1 MSKGQVLETVVSIQG
16 IMSDSVRKSVQDVR
30 TQFGLVDK
38 KTLETAKKMAAL
50 GTAAAAAAGAMASA
64 FIKKGSDLTRTF
76 NGIAV
81 QTGATGKELEEF
93 KDITK
98 DIYESGKGESL
109 QEIADALVNIRQ
121 ASGLAGEELKEAANS
136 AVLLKDSFGMETE
149 ETTRAAT
156 ALMKNFGI
164 GAKEAYGIIAYG
176 AQNGANKNGDLLDT
190 LNEYSVH
197 YKALGLDAE
206 QFVDSLVKG
215 AESGA
220 FSIDKVGDAIK
231 EFTIRSKD
239 GSKTSAEGFEALGL
253 NAETMTAQFAQGGR
267 VAEAAF
273 FQTVKALDSMK
284 DPVAKN
290 AAGVALFG
298 TQFEDLEAGALK
310 AFTNMSGS
318 AIDAEKTLADI
329 EKIKYNDLGYA
340 ISQVGRTFETALM
353 PSAEKSGQII
363 FEQMPAIKE
372 AIGRV
377 TPYVT
382 QLGESFASALPGII
396 DGLAGAAQNAVE
408 FAQMVTDNWGTIEPV
423 LLGVAAAYGV
433 FKFAQF
439 TRNAWLATKAVIAN
453 TKAAVAQVRALNLGA
468 KATALWSAVTKGA
481 ALAARGLGVA
491 IKFMTGPIG
500 IAIAAIGAAVAAGIW
515 LYKNWDTVKEKAA
528 QLGAWLGEKWTEIKE
543 AVVQTVKD
551 LGAWLGEAWE
561 GIKTAASNAASA
573 LGDAVLGAWN
583 WYKDQWISVFTAVG
597 DGLSAAWTWI
607 KDTASNAATALG
619 DGVLAA
625 WTWYKGQ
632 WIAVFTG
639 LSEGLSG
646 IWSAIKTTVSGYASG
661 LADLVGQAWQRIKDG
676 ASSLGTSILESL
688 KSAFSSIPGILKA
701 PINGAISLINSAIG
715 AINGIGFTIPDWVPG
730 MGGKAF
736 SIDVPTIP
744 MLAKGGFT
752 TGPSLAGEAG
762 TEAVISFDPAYR
774 QQNIG
779 YLAKAASMLGLRT
792 ADEGTVGYY
801 AQRLESLGAGESL
814 ASTTNNATTI
824 NLGGVTFAPTVTV
837 AGSDEKKENIIEQ
850 LRNYQ
855 GDLLELIEELLAT
868 KEAASYGASGVF

>member
-30 TQFGLVDK
+30 KQFGLVDK

-50 GTAAAAAAGAMASA
+50 GAAAASAAGAMAAA
-64 FIKKGSDLTRTF
+64 FIKKGSDLNRTF
-76 NGIAV
+76 NVIAV

-93 KDITK
+93 KDITR

-121 ASGLAGEELKEAANS
+121 ASGLAGDELKEAANS

-353 PSAEKSGQII
+353 PSAEKAGQII
-363 FEQMPAIKE
+363 FDQMPAIKE
-372 AIGRV
+372 NIAKV

-382 QLGESFASALPGII
+382 QLAEAFTAALPGII
-396 DGLAGAAQNAVE
+396 DGLAGAAQNAAE

-423 LLGVAAAYGV
+423 LLGVAAAYGA

-439 TRNAWLATKAVIAN
+439 TRNAWLATAAVVAN
-453 TKAAVAQVRALNLGA
+453 TQAAWASTAALRGQLAAGIKASALAVKDAVVWTGKTAALVAGTVAQIAATAATVAWSAAAFIAQGATMALGAAVAFL
-468 KATALWSAVTKGA
+468 TS
-481 ALAARGLGVA
+481 
-491 IKFMTGPIG
+491 PIG
-500 IAIAAIGAAVAAGIW
+500 IAVLAIAGLIAAGVW
-515 LYKNWDTVKEKAA
+515 LYKNWDTVKEKASE
-528 QLGAWLGEKWTEIKE
+528 LGAWMGAKWTEMKD
-543 AVVQTVKD
+543 AVVGIVTD
-551 LGAWLGEAWE
+551 LGNSIAAGWE
-561 GIKTAASNAASA
+561 SIKTA
-573 LGDAVLGAWN
+573 
-583 WYKDQWISVFTAVG
+583 
-597 DGLSAAWTWI
+597 
-607 KDTASNAATALG
+607 ASNAATALG
-619 DGVLAA
+619 DAVLSA
-625 WTWYKGQ
+625 WTWYKEQ
-632 WIAVFTG
+632 WIGVFTG
-639 LSEGLSG
+639 LRDGLSG

-676 ASSLGTSILESL
+676 ASNLGTSIIGSL
-688 KSAFSSIPGILKA
+688 KNAFSSIPDILKA
-701 PINGAISLINSAIG
+701 PINGAIRVINGAISG
-715 AINGIGFTIPDWVPG
+715 INGIGFTIPDWVPG
-730 MGGKAF
+730 IGGKAF
-736 SIDVPTIP
+736 SVDVPTIP

-752 TGPSLAGEAG
+752 TGPSIAGEAG

-774 QQNIG
+774 EQNIG
-779 YLAKAASMLGLRT
+779 YLAKAASMLGLR
-792 ADEGTVGYY
+792 ASDEGTVGYY

-814 ASTTNNATTI
+814 ASTTNNSTTI

-837 AGSDEKKENIIEQ
+837 AGSDEKKQNIIEQ

-855 GDLLELIEELLAT
+855 GDLLELIEDLLAT
-868 KEAASYGASGVF
+868 KEAASYGASNAF